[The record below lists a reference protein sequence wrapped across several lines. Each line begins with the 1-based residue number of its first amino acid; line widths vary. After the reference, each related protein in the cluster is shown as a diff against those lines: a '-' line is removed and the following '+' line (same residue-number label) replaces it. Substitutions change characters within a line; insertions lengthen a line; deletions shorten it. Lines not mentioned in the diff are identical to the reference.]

1 MKAAVAMITDQSK
14 NKTFLVL
21 TGVFLVLFLLVAF
34 MTTSSQGVSL
44 DESGEFWASQSHA
57 AWLTKLMMI
66 VSFIGSSEVI
76 LLLTVIF
83 GLALLITRK
92 WRHFFFFFV
101 VSVGGVALNLALKV
115 LIQRGRPGEE
125 AKYIDV
131 FNYQFELQSYSFPSG
146 HTMRAT
152 IFFMFLIY
160 LAYYFMKRNIS
171 KGIAY
176 IVFFLL
182 IIGVAASRVML
193 DAHFITD
200 ILGALMVGAAWFF
213 LCLYFFHKPKETGFS
228 FSFIR

>member
-1 MKAAVAMITDQSK
+1 MKVAVTIITDQSK
-14 NKTFLVL
+14 NKTFLFL
-21 TGVFLVLFLLVAF
+21 TGVFLVLFLIVAF
-34 MTTSSQGVSL
+34 MTTSSQGISL
-44 DESGEFWASQSHA
+44 DENGEYWASQNHA

-66 VSFIGSSEVI
+66 VSFIGSSELI

-83 GLALLITRK
+83 GLGLLITRK
-92 WRHFFFFFV
+92 WRQFFFFFI
-101 VSVGGVALNLALKV
+101 VSVGVVALNLALKV
-115 LIQRGRPGEE
+115 LVHRGRPGEE

-160 LAYYFMKRNIS
+160 LAYYFMKRNIAKAIS
-171 KGIAY
+171 Y

-182 IIGVAASRVML
+182 IIGVALSRVLL

-200 ILGALMVGAAWFF
+200 ILGALMIGAAWFF

-228 FSFIR
+228 FSFM